1 MSQYI
6 KGKKN
11 TTINMLFRKGED
23 KTDKTERTFIGC
35 LTTIINPIWFDQ
47 VSDTY

>member
-11 TTINMLFRKGED
+11 TPINMLFRKGED
-23 KTDKTERTFIGC
+23 KTDKTERTLIGC
-35 LTTIINPIWFDQ
+35 LTTIINPIWSDQ